1 MLLAFRNKDRCV
13 FMFGFSKNDRENLE
27 VAEKEIYKK
36 LSKIYLSTSII
47 ELRKMCVNAQLIE
60 V

>member
-1 MLLAFRNKDRCV
+1 
-13 FMFGFSKNDRENLE
+13 MFGFSKNDRENLE